1 MPGSLEWARPARW
14 SDLRT
19 LRSLWDRA
27 DAEIGVGRGGE
38 RLVGAIPRPP
48 ELDAPPRQGSDE
60 VLPAG
65 GDRLLVVGGIDEVV
79 LGFVAAGIDRSQPAP
94 VALLHVAFVEQEARG
109 VGIGEAM
116 VELVLAWAER
126 SGCAGVDAYAL
137 PGSRVAK
144 AFFEDHGFVARL
156 LTMYRRLPVP
166 SPAPAPPPVGGPPPA
181 GGPPPSGGPGGD

>member
-1 MPGSLEWARPARW
+1 MPGSLEWARPACW
-14 SDLRT
+14 SDLGS
-19 LRSLWDRA
+19 LRALWDRA

-48 ELDAPPRQGSDE
+48 ELDGPPGE
-60 VLPAG
+60 GGAAVLPAG
-65 GDRLLVVGGIDEVV
+65 DDRLLVVGGIDEVV
-79 LGFVAAGIDRSQPAP
+79 LGFVAAGVDRSQPAP
-94 VALLHVAFVEQEARG
+94 VALLHVAFVEPGARG

-144 AFFEDHGFVARL
+144 AFLEDHGFVARL
-156 LTMYRRLPVP
+156 LTMYRRLPAP
-166 SPAPAPPPVGGPPPA
+166 SPAPTSSPAPAPSSAAGPPPA
-181 GGPPPSGGPGGD
+181 GGPDGG